1 MYPNSGT
8 CVIETK
14 SIKKKKKSHGS
25 LEALDIL
32 KQSKNYETKEP
43 SVNTQGHTLDSSNF
57 SHRNAGAV

>member
-14 SIKKKKKSHGS
+14 SIKKKKKKSHGS

-32 KQSKNYETKEP
+32 KQSKNYETISK
-43 SVNTQGHTLDSSNF
+43 HTRTYS
-57 SHRNAGAV
+57 